1 MSHSSSTA
9 GDGPSDTKERLA
21 DMIAVRVV
29 ALIEHRAYGTHA
41 ELATAAEVAQALGV
55 STSWVYAN
63 KRRLRA
69 IRLGEGPKARL
80 RFDLEQAKRAVR
92 AEHEQHRQGARRRRS
107 AGDCRLP
114 ADVEMLHGRRS
125 AAGG

>member
-9 GDGPSDTKERLA
+9 GDGPSDTKELLA

-63 KRRLRA
+63 KRRLGA

-92 AEHEQHRQGARRRRS
+92 AEHEQHRQEARRHRS
-107 AGDCRLP
+107 AGDCHLP
-114 ADVEMLHGRRS
+114 ADVEMLRGRRS

>member
-1 MSHSSSTA
+1 MSHSTTTA
-9 GDGPSDTKERLA
+9 GDGPSGTQERLA

-29 ALIEHRAYGTHA
+29 ALIEHRAYGA
-41 ELATAAEVAQALGV
+41 QVELATAAEVAQAFGV

-63 KRRLRA
+63 KRRLGA

-80 RFDLEQAKRAVR
+80 RFELEQAKRAVR
-92 AEHEQHRQGARRRRS
+92 AEHEQHRQKARSRRS
-107 AGDCRLP
+107 PSDCRLP
-114 ADVEMLHGRRS
+114 ADVEMLQGRRS